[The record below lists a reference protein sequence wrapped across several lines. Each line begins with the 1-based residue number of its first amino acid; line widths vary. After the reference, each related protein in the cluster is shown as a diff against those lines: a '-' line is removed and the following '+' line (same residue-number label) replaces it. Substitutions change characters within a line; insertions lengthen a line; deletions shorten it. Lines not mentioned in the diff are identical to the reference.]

1 MVFIKRIVSLVLA
14 MLMIAQIIDLSV
26 PITSISYAS
35 SLPDTKSA
43 QAKMIH
49 WLAKQQDKP
58 EYEMNI
64 QFSKNYSESY
74 LGEVTGSVEVNKL
87 ASTAWKPYPYIALSS
102 AYTVGE
108 SSSIHGV
115 WTDVSNPSEYKIAI
129 YDKTDIEYFKKEVS
143 LNSDGSWNA
152 GDLTIRGSLMVHLM
166 DSNGKI
172 VCSLGDSK
180 VSVNSEYE
188 VRIYAVS
195 DVPYLQAKIPL
206 RRDGTFVSQPVP
218 VFNSDHDIIDY
229 YPTVHKGTKVASL
242 IEIDHQE
249 IVTST
254 EVPIYNL
261 VRSFQVPNDDP
272 DRFSNINRRSWIYD
286 DALAVIAFSMAGDQE
301 RASKI
306 LSSLQV
312 LQANDGSL
320 EFAYDVYSGRMDTV
334 KRSGAIA
341 WVGYAAI
348 VYEKYFGDSTYRPF
362 SEKIADYLLTMQ
374 DKSTGSFKGGPD
386 VNWYSTEHNI
396 DCYFFFRDLYELSK
410 KPSYFDAAKAVRD
423 SLTKNHWVSSEKRF
437 YQGLGDDA
445 YALDTSSWGGI
456 FAHAIGDESMAQ
468 ASMDV
473 TNQFYLSGQ
482 TLSSSTEKDSYNTSF
497 VSPASL
503 SGYKPYLKSASY
515 PDAPDIVWSE
525 GTWGVIAL
533 GLRLNQ
539 DMSSLTQSML
549 NMQASNSNGAMVY
562 SNKGYAPYP
571 YQFHVWSSVAGTAWG
586 YMTLKNFQG
595 FWEEDSGSFKQE
607 IEDRE
612 AEEFAEEVFRS
623 YYPSSGDD
631 SLLRGASPWLSANT
645 KVTPEVAL
653 EVLRNLSKGEPA
665 WKPEL
670 SNNGGSAFFTLEGN
684 PYTGIDKT
692 KDFQIDVKIKMP
704 EQALIFDEPALLE
717 IYNKYKDKDST
728 KAEAET
734 KVKTF
739 RLQKTGISFDIDLTA
754 KEKNSVVRIQHKI
767 AERLMWNE
775 VGEKVRLSTSK
786 VGEVILNGSLFS
798 RKGNGKFAIVADA
811 SKIEVDGGIK
821 KLTELIKERGIVAE
835 PALIESAE
843 ALAKSQQWT
852 GTGTEIVQNVFRYG
866 GKVLIVVGVGSDIYK
881 VYVAED
887 KVKAIVESA
896 GGWTGATASAT
907 AFAAWWTPADIA
919 GPWAWAAHGVG
930 TLAAG
935 GVGYWVGSETSR
947 TIYELVAE
955 E

>member
-1 MVFIKRIVSLVLA
+1 MSFIKRIALLMLA
-14 MLMIAQIIDLSV
+14 MLMITQMVTLPVPVISV
-26 PITSISYAS
+26 SYAS
-35 SLPDTKSA
+35 SLPDTTSA
-43 QAKMIH
+43 QAKMIN

-58 EYEMNI
+58 EYDMNI
-64 QFSKNYSESY
+64 QFSKNYSDSY
-74 LGEVTGSVEVNKL
+74 LGEVTGNVEVDKL
-87 ASTAWKPYPYIALSS
+87 ASSDWKAYPYIALSS
-102 AYTVGE
+102 TYTVGE
-108 SSSIHGV
+108 PSSIHGI
-115 WTDVSNPSEYKIAI
+115 WTDISNPSDYKIVV
-129 YDKTDIEYFKKEVS
+129 YDKTDIEYLKKEVS
-143 LNSDGSWNA
+143 LNSDGTWDA
-152 GDLTIRGSLMVHLM
+152 GELKIRGNLVVHLM
-166 DSNGKI
+166 TTDGKI

-180 VSVNSEYE
+180 VNINSKYQ
-188 VRIYAVS
+188 VWVYAVS

-206 RRDGTFVSQPVP
+206 RRDGSFVSQPVP
-218 VFNSDHDIIDY
+218 VLNADHDIVDY
-229 YPTVHKGTKVASL
+229 YPTVHEGTKVASL
-242 IEIDHQE
+242 VKIDHGE
-249 IVTST
+249 VITST
-254 EVPIYNL
+254 EIPIYNL

-272 DRFSNINRRSWIYD
+272 DRIVNINRRSWIYD
-286 DALAVIAFSMAGDQE
+286 DALAVIAFSMAGDQD

-312 LQANDGSL
+312 LQENDGSL
-320 EFAYDVYSGRMDTV
+320 EFAYDVYSGKLDTA

-341 WVGYAAI
+341 WVGYAAV
-348 VYEKYFGDSTYRPF
+348 VYEKYFADSTYRPF
-362 SEKIADYLLTMQ
+362 SEKIAKYLLTMQ

-410 KPSYFDAAKAVRD
+410 KPDYFDAAKAVRD
-423 SLTKNHWVSSEKRF
+423 SLTKNHWKASEKRF

-456 FAHAIGDESMAQ
+456 FAHAIGDKSMAQ
-468 ASMDV
+468 ASMDT

-482 TLSSSTEKDSYNTSF
+482 TLSASTEKNSYNTSF
-497 VSPASL
+497 VSQASL
-503 SGYKPYLKSASY
+503 SGYKPYLKSSSY

-539 DMSSLTQSML
+539 DVSSLTQSML
-549 NMQASNSNGAMVY
+549 NMQAANPSGAMVY

-571 YQFHVWSSVAGTAWG
+571 YEFHVWSSVAGTAWG
-586 YMTLKNFQG
+586 YMTLKNFRG
-595 FWEEDSGSFKQE
+595 FWEEDSGVFKQE
-607 IEDRE
+607 IEERE
-612 AEEFAEEVFRS
+612 AEEFAEEVFRF
-623 YYPSSGDD
+623 YYPPSRGD
-631 SLLRGASPWLSANT
+631 SLSSSANT

-653 EVLRNLSKGEPA
+653 EVLKNLSKGEPA

-670 SNNGGSAFFTLEGN
+670 SNNGGSAFFVLEGN

-692 KDFQIDVKIKMP
+692 KDFQIDVKINMP
-704 EQALIFDEPALLE
+704 KDALVFDETALLE
-717 IYNKYKDKDST
+717 IYNKYKDASRT
-728 KAEAET
+728 EAET
-734 KVKTF
+734 KIKSY
-739 RLQKTGISFDIDLTA
+739 RLQQTGKAIDTKLNSKEMNIVAKT
-754 KEKNSVVRIQHKI
+754 QHKI

-798 RKGNGKFAIVADA
+798 KTGNGKFAIVADA
-811 SKIEVDGGIK
+811 SKIQVDGGITN
-821 KLTELIKERGIVAE
+821 LTKLIKERGIVAE

-843 ALAKSQQWT
+843 ALAKSNQWT
-852 GTGTEIVQNVFRYG
+852 GIVNNVFRYG
-866 GKVLIVVGVGSDIYK
+866 GKVLIVVGVGADIYK

-887 KVKAIVESA
+887 KVKAIVEST

-907 AFAAWWTPADIA
+907 AFAAWWAPADVA

-947 TIYELVAE
+947 TIYELVVE